1 MLRSRSITLGSNT
14 TRRLLLYDV
23 SLVLYVWDIEIM
35 IDTVGHY
42 YGIII
47 TTLCMME
54 QPIVESQGVERFWFL
69 VARMEGAPQILTS
82 RHCFD
87 SNGTGTPSQ
96 F

>member
-42 YGIII
+42 YGIIN

-69 VARMEGAPQILTS
+69 VASMEGAPQTWTAVN
-82 RHCFD
+82 CFD